1 MKATIPR
8 HPLDAIDD
16 RPRSEATLAVAA
28 AWIAFMAGLMVGGD
42 LTDPV
47 SVAIGGVSGAALVF
61 VGFAAAWRCRTLHRS
76 ATVNRLRLTLLA
88 LAVGATLGLCNLAA
102 NWTIAAADPRIRAVL
117 VERMATLAPL
127 DALIASPIV
136 EEVAVRLFLMSA
148 MAWVVLR
155 VTKRTGVAFA
165 IALIGSALVFALLHL
180 GRPFPGDPVLA
191 NYYRAAL
198 MTKYTLAGM
207 PLGWIFWRW
216 GLPYAIVAHAA
227 GNAAHL
233 ALQDALF

>member
-1 MKATIPR
+1 MT
-8 HPLDAIDD
+8 LDAIGD
-16 RPRSEATLAVAA
+16 RSRSEATLAVAA
-28 AWIAFMAGLMVGGD
+28 TWIAFMAGLMVGGD

-47 SVAIGGVSGAALVF
+47 SLAIGGVSGAALVV

-76 ATVNRLRLTLLA
+76 ATVNRLRLTLLS

-117 VERMATLAPL
+117 VERMATLGPL
-127 DALIASPIV
+127 EALIASPIV

-155 VTKRTGVAFA
+155 VTKSTRVAFG
-165 IALIGSALVFALLHL
+165 IALVGSALVFALLHL

-198 MTKYTLAGM
+198 MTKYTLAGLPM
-207 PLGWIFWRW
+207 GWLYWRW
-216 GLPYAIVAHAA
+216 GLPYAMVCHAA
-227 GNAAHL
+227 VNATHL
-233 ALQDALF
+233 LVQRFVF